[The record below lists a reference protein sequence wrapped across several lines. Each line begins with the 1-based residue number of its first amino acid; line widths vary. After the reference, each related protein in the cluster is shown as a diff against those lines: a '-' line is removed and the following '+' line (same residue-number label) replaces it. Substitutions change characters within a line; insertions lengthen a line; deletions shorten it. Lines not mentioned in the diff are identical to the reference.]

1 MGALGGR
8 RESASK
14 LTDNNCQLLRVLIKL
29 LEASREPRTLAVAC
43 HDLGEFATH
52 YPAGRFLVR
61 GRRVAGLLPHSHT
74 RIQPHTT
81 HPHALRTSHHPPHT
95 HTKKK
100 EKKKKE
106 KKKKASDCV

>member
-1 MGALGGR
+1 MGPGGR

-61 GRRVAGLLPHSHT
+61 GAGSRVYSHSHT
-74 RIQPHTT
+74 RTHHTPRMHTRSEPLTTT
-81 HPHALRTSHHPPHT
+81 HT
-95 HTKKK
+95 HKKK
-100 EKKKKE
+100 EKKR
-106 KKKKASDCV
+106 KKKASDCV